1 MFHAIRPLA
10 EVVVFGNQF
19 EIKYSLADSATYV
32 FQANLS
38 VGGGNT
44 PGNYADFVYRDGTI
58 EKSFR
63 TINVSSDF
71 SPTLDL
77 YFFHQLGNQ
86 SEYYS

>member
-1 MFHAIRPLA
+1 M
-10 EVVVFGNQF
+10 
-19 EIKYSLADSATYV
+19 
-32 FQANLS
+32 
-38 VGGGNT
+38 GGGNT

-77 YFFHQLGNQ
+77 YFFHQLGNHIVGEKN
-86 SEYYS
+86 SKVKFFEEELDIVTNNNLTIF